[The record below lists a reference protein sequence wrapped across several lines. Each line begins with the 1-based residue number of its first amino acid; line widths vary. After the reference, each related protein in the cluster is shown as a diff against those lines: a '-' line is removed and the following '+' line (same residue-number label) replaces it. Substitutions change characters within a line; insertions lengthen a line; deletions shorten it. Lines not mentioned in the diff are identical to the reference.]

1 MYFTKSQDVLNFF
14 ITLFLFERL
23 ASEFFRNIA
32 LAYTAGSF
40 DKQGC
45 FSACA
50 KFI

>member
-1 MYFTKSQDVLNFF
+1 MYFTKSQDTLNFF
-14 ITLFLFERL
+14 RNAITFERL